1 MSASGPAGQ
10 DGGGSKDSNKKAK
23 KDLEVSAYEREREK
37 QKAAEK
43 AKKQA
48 EANVEM
54 GLGKSSNIKNQFT
67 DLTKENLNPQEDNYQ
82 ENKLENYKIKDSNA
96 PGLFGSILNLTKGA
110 RQKSFE
116 VNRDYYQKNVVGKGN
131 YKNTFEDYEK
141 YIKGRGAGTLD
152 AMGRT
157 ISNQGGNDNNN
168 QPAIVQKNVGG
179 KTVQTTEAKVEE
191 DKAKSEKEYDAR
203 QTKKKGRRKNI
214 LTSARGVTKATADYS
229 LGKKTLL
236 GQVV

>member
-1 MSASGPAGQ
+1 MGAGSAGSSG
-10 DGGGSKDSNKKAK
+10 SN
-23 KDLEVSAYEREREK
+23 DNEVSANEKEITK
-37 QKAAEK
+37 QKKRTKKEINKGVNVTTYGETKTGVKPADYNPEK
-43 AKKQA
+43 
-48 EANVEM
+48 
-54 GLGKSSNIKNQFT
+54 
-67 DLTKENLNPQEDNYQ
+67 DDNYQ

-179 KTVQTTEAKVEE
+179 QTVQTTEAKVEE
-191 DKAKSEKEYDAR
+191 DKAKSEKKYDAR
-203 QTKKKGRRKNI
+203 QTKKKGKTKNI
-214 LTSARGVTKATADYS
+214 LTSAKGVTKATADYS